1 MRTPRSPRSLQDLMW
16 QAALTVGLAYFVV
29 WMIPVLLIRYGRW
42 LLVIGLLLLT
52 LRLAVFGFERR
63 SRW

>member
-29 WMIPVLLIRYGRW
+29 WMIPALLIRYGRW
-42 LLVIGLLLLT
+42 FLVIGLLLLT

-63 SRW
+63 NRW